1 MPIAPQNTLILN
13 FMLDFSASMNT
24 TVNDKTRKGLL
35 LDAFNT
41 MVNELKNDSLLQRCC
56 SFGVTK
62 FNDTCQQI
70 RPIATLAELAEDNS
84 SPKLGDASGSTFLG
98 EAVLHALA
106 CIETKKKELRKHSN
120 ILTPVLILISD
131 GEANGDASVY
141 KKAVDL
147 VKAKSGEI
155 NVLPIAIGNA
165 SRSSLADFGDVLNVS
180 DIEMKELFKS
190 IASASKA
197 SISTQSSFA
206 FTHLV
211 QAALSWSKI

>member
-1 MPIAPQNTLILN
+1 
-13 FMLDFSASMNT
+13 
-24 TVNDKTRKGLL
+24 
-35 LDAFNT
+35 
-41 MVNELKNDSLLQRCC
+41 
-56 SFGVTK
+56 
-62 FNDTCQQI
+62 
-70 RPIATLAELAEDNS
+70 
-84 SPKLGDASGSTFLG
+84 
-98 EAVLHALA
+98 VLF
-106 CIETKKKELRKHSN
+106 
-120 ILTPVLILISD
+120 LISD
-131 GEANGDASVY
+131 GEGNGDASVY